1 MRTYVYISY
10 MLAMLNWR
18 LVFGHVVVTK
28 WLGRVAKHIRTHMD
42 AVNNPFEFERDK
54 KCSLLKGS

>member
-1 MRTYVYISY
+1 MYISY

-28 WLGRVAKHIRTHMD
+28 WLGRVAKHIRTVH
-42 AVNNPFEFERDK
+42 AVNNPFQFGSDK